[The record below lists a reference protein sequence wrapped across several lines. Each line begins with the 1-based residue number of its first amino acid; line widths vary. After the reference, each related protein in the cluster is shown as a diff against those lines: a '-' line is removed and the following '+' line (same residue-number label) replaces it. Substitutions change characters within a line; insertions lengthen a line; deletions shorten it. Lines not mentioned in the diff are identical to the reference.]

1 MKVFPFFK
9 LAVVI
14 AFVSVSRKAL
24 NHGHNKTRN
33 QMRNNKPSVGTTTDT
48 QPAGDHMYSLLFP
61 VQTASR
67 GCFVS
72 HWKAKTKEEK
82 MK

>member
-1 MKVFPFFK
+1 
-9 LAVVI
+9 
-14 AFVSVSRKAL
+14 
-24 NHGHNKTRN
+24 
-33 QMRNNKPSVGTTTDT
+33 MRNNKPSVGTTTDT

-67 GCFVS
+67 GCFES